1 MSAGLDARE
10 TVRHQGKTT
19 IGRTFSMRRFAVFIF
34 IFFLVFCLHA
44 MVGTRAADAAG
55 SCVTATCHSAM
66 GKGKFIHGPVAVG
79 NCTVCHISVGNHKFA
94 TIKKASDF
102 CYKCHDR
109 LNTKSA
115 VHVPVKNGDCTL
127 CHDPHQSPY
136 KYQLRADVT
145 KICFNCHDKKIA
157 SGKYVHGPVSVG
169 GCIMCHNPHQSDFPH
184 MLNASGNAVCFQCHT
199 DMADTLKGDK
209 FVHEAVKEGC
219 INCHSPHSADYPHNL
234 KADGSEAL
242 CFGCHTDKKD
252 WVANVKTKH
261 GALQSGRKCLACHD
275 PHGSGYPKQLVK
287 APMDLCLSCHDKPL
301 DTPNGKLIDMKTYL
315 AENKEKHGPVREKDC
330 SACHNPHGSNNF
342 RILRKYFP
350 PVFYA
355 PFDPK
360 NYDLC
365 FSCHEKTL
373 VLDPRTT
380 TLTNFRN
387 GDINL
392 HYLHV
397 NKPVKG
403 RTCRAC
409 HEMHATNNPKHI
421 RDAVPFGVW
430 QLPLNY
436 RKTPDGGS
444 CQPGCHQRFSYDRK
458 SPVKNR

>member
-1 MSAGLDARE
+1 MKRQL
-10 TVRHQGKTT
+10 
-19 IGRTFSMRRFAVFIF
+19 FLVFIF
-34 IFFLVFCLHA
+34 SFLFCFYGIVRSPHA
-44 MVGTRAADAAG
+44 TAIN
-55 SCVTATCHSAM
+55 SCVTDKCHSTM
-66 GKGKFIHGPVAVG
+66 GKDTFVHGPVAVG
-79 NCTVCHISVGNHKFA
+79 NCAACHRATGKHRFA
-94 TIKKASDF
+94 PIKRVSDF
-102 CYKCHDR
+102 CYKCHDL
-109 LNTKSA
+109 LNTKSS
-115 VHVPVKNGDCTL
+115 VHTPVKNGNCTL
-127 CHDPHQSPY
+127 CHDPHQSSH

-169 GCIMCHNPHQSDFPH
+169 GCIMCHNPHQSDFPY
-184 MLNASGNAVCFQCHT
+184 MLNASGNAVCFPCHT
-199 DMADTLKGDK
+199 DMADALKGDK

-219 INCHSPHSADYPHNL
+219 VNCHSPHSADYPHNL
-234 KADGSEAL
+234 KADGNEEL

-252 WVANVKTKH
+252 WITSVKTKH
-261 GALQSGRKCLACHD
+261 GALESGKKCLACHD
-275 PHGSGYPKQLVK
+275 PHGSSYPKQLVK
-287 APMDLCLSCHDKPL
+287 EPMDLCLSCHDKPL
-301 DTPNGKLIDMKTYL
+301 DTPTGKIIDMKTYL
-315 AENKEKHGPVREKDC
+315 ADNKDKHGPIREKDC

-355 PFDPK
+355 PFDVK

-373 VLDPRTT
+373 VLDPKTT

-387 GDINL
+387 GDRNL

-397 NKPVKG
+397 NKPLKG

-421 RDAVPFGVW
+421 RDSVPFGIW
-430 QLPLNY
+430 PLPLNY
-436 RKTPDGGS
+436 HKTPEGGS
-444 CQPGCHQRFSYDRK
+444 CQPGCHQKFSYDRK

>member
-1 MSAGLDARE
+1 MRRGDAAGRND
-10 TVRHQGKTT
+10 
-19 IGRTFSMRRFAVFIF
+19 SMRRPAFVVLMLSFV
-34 IFFLVFCLHA
+34 FFLY
-44 MVGTRAADAAG
+44 GTGRTPLAGAAN
-55 SCVTATCHSAM
+55 SCVTDKCHSSM
-66 GKGKFIHGPVAVG
+66 GKEKFIHGPVAVG
-79 NCTVCHISVGNHKFA
+79 NCSACHLSMGNHKFA
-94 TIKKASDF
+94 PIKRDSDL

-109 LNTKSA
+109 LNTKTS
-115 VHVPVKNGDCTL
+115 VHAPVKSGDCTL

-145 KICFNCHDKKIA
+145 KLCFNCHDKKIA

-169 GCIMCHNPHQSDFPH
+169 GCIMCHNPHQSDFPR
-184 MLNASGNAVCFQCHT
+184 MLSAEGNNLCFQCHT
-199 DMADTLKGDK
+199 DMADALKGDK

-234 KADGSEAL
+234 KADGTEEL

-252 WVANVKTKH
+252 WVTSITTKH
-261 GALQSGRKCLACHD
+261 GALESGRKCLACHD
-275 PHGSGYPKQLVK
+275 PHGSAFPKQLAK

-301 DTPNGKLIDMKTYL
+301 DTPKGKIVDMKTYL
-315 AENKEKHGPVREKDC
+315 SENKDKHGPVREKDC
-330 SACHNPHGSNNF
+330 SACHNPHGSDNF

-355 PFDPK
+355 PFDAK
-360 NYDLC
+360 NYALC
-365 FSCHEKTL
+365 FNCHEKTL

-387 GDINL
+387 GDQNL

-421 RDAVPFGVW
+421 RDSVPFGIW

-436 RKTPDGGS
+436 RRTPDGGS
-444 CQPGCHQRFSYDRK
+444 CQPGCHQKFTYNRNT
-458 SPVKNR
+458 PVKNR